1 MRCNAAVCRYNEFIK
16 YNLNLLDFK
25 GAFMASID
33 ERKNPPEHIEAVM
46 RNGLIVRIRPI
57 RPSDKKMLEGF
68 FYRMTP
74 LTRYYRFHYA
84 KERITEEELKLF
96 TEVTPPER
104 LAYVAIAGTGQDE
117 RITGVAR
124 WDMSPPSGGEHVVSA
139 EIAFTVE
146 DQTQI
151 KGIGTILLEELAR
164 AGAVHGIKRFIA
176 RVLPENTRMLEVFEE
191 SGFKFTKRMEES
203 LYVIEVDLTDQEGF
217 QKRQA
222 YREHIARSE
231 GVRKLLNPK
240 RVAVVGAS
248 RNPESVGGAVF
259 RNMLKGGF
267 SGVVF
272 PVNPNAP
279 SIAGVLCYPG
289 VMDIPGNIDLG
300 VIVVPAPQVAEAVE
314 QCAKKGAHGAVI
326 ISAGFSETGGQGRQ
340 REEGLIDMAAAY
352 GLRLV
357 GPNCL
362 GVMSNNPAV
371 RMNATFSPVAA
382 PHGNMSI
389 GSQSGALGL
398 ALIDHAKSI
407 NLGIEDFVSIGNR
420 ADISNNDLLEFWE
433 DDANTGVIVL
443 YLESFGNPRKFARI
457 ARRVTRK
464 KPIIAVKSGRSVAG
478 ARAAGSHTGAL
489 AAPDV
494 AVDALFRQAGVIR
507 VNSIQAMFNAAEVLT
522 NQPLPKGPRVGIL
535 TNAGGPGVMAAD
547 ACDGLG
553 LKVMPLSSETQ
564 AKLRE
569 FLPASAAVLNPVD
582 MIASAPPESFGK
594 ALAIM
599 LDDPEIDSVIVIY
612 IPPLVTKP
620 EDVADAIKKTLL
632 DKKSGKPVLT
642 CFMMSE
648 EMLSG
653 LRKGPGLQL
662 RPFLFPEDAAYAL
675 ALSCDYARYREAEEG
690 RAVKFPDTDAASVK
704 KRITQAGAIG
714 GDKPPRWLMPEA
726 ALGVLNDYG
735 IKSAQTKVAFSP
747 DEAAV
752 AAEELGF
759 PVVVKLRSST
769 ITHKT
774 DVKGVVVGL
783 MNQDEVRSAFSGIR
797 AGLESQGLGAAMEGV
812 LVQKMYQ
819 DGTEMIVGMN
829 LDPVFGPVIMTGFG
843 GVSVELIKDV
853 TFSIHPLLDVDPEK
867 MLKRLKGT
875 PLLQGWRG
883 KSVCDVAALK
893 DAFLRLSA
901 LVEDFPEIEQLEI
914 NPLLVLPQ
922 GHGCVAVDARIMVK

>member
-1 MRCNAAVCRYNEFIK
+1 
-16 YNLNLLDFK
+16 
-25 GAFMASID
+25 MAIID

-84 KERITEEELKLF
+84 KERITEEDLILL

-104 LAYVAIAGTGQDE
+104 FAYVAVAGTGEDE
-117 RITGVAR
+117 RITGVGR
-124 WDMSPPSGGEHVVSA
+124 WDMTASSAAQSVSA

-151 KGIGTILLEELAR
+151 KGIGTILLEELVR
-164 AGAVHGIKRFIA
+164 AALGFSISRFIA

-191 SGFKFTKRMEES
+191 SGFKFSKRMEES
-203 LYVIEVDLTDQEGF
+203 LYVIDVDLTDQDGF

-222 YREHIARSE
+222 YREHVARSE
-231 GVRKLLNPK
+231 GVRKLLSPK
-240 RVAVVGAS
+240 RAAVVGAS

-259 RNMLKGGF
+259 RNMLKEGF
-267 SGVVF
+267 NGVVF
-272 PVNPNAP
+272 PVNPNAD
-279 SIAGVLCYPG
+279 SIAGVLCYPS

-300 VIVVPAPQVAEAVE
+300 VIIVPAAKVMEAVE
-314 QCAKKGAHGAVI
+314 QCAKKGAHAAVI
-326 ISAGFSETGGQGRQ
+326 ISAGFSEAGAQGVQLER
-340 REEGLIDMAAAY
+340 GLIDTAASY

-371 RMNATFSPVAA
+371 RLNATFSPVAA
-382 PHGNMSI
+382 PQGNLSI

-398 ALIDHAKSI
+398 ALIDHANSI

-464 KPIIAVKSGRSVAG
+464 KPIIAVKSGRSAAG

-489 AAPDV
+489 AAPDA

-553 LKVMPLSSETQ
+553 LKVLPLSKETQ
-564 AKLRE
+564 AKLKE
-569 FLPASAAVLNPVD
+569 FLPASAAVTNPVD
-582 MIASAPPESFGK
+582 MIASARPESFGK

-599 LDDPEIDSVIVIY
+599 LDDPEIDSVMVIY

-620 EDVADAIKKTLL
+620 ADVAEAIKKTLTE
-632 DKKSGKPVLT
+632 KKSGKPVLT
-642 CFMMSE
+642 CFMMSA

-653 LRKGPGLQL
+653 LRKGEGVQL
-662 RPFLFPEDAAYAL
+662 RPFIFPEDAAYAL
-675 ALSCDYARYREAEEG
+675 ALSYEYAKYREAEEG
-690 RAVKFPDTDAASVK
+690 RVVKFTDTDSTGVK
-704 KRITQAGAIG
+704 KRITQAVKSG
-714 GDKPPRWLMPEA
+714 WLMPEA
-726 ALGVLNDYG
+726 ALGMLNDYG
-735 IKSAQTKVAFSP
+735 LKSAQTRVAFSP
-747 DEAAV
+747 DEAA
-752 AAEELGF
+752 AAAQELGF
-759 PVVVKLRSST
+759 PVVVKLRSGA

-783 MNQDEVRSAFSGIR
+783 MNPDEVRTAFAGIK

-819 DGTEMIVGMN
+819 DGTEMIVGMS

-867 MLKRLKGT
+867 MLRRLKSV
-875 PLLQGWRG
+875 PLLLGWRG

-893 DAFLRLSA
+893 DALLRLSA

-914 NPLLVLPQ
+914 NPLLVLSAGQ
-922 GHGCVAVDARIMVK
+922 GCVAVDARVMVR